1 MALIENRVKTTN
13 HFIELARFTLFLFK
27 RFCVVFLLCGCS
39 YLLFFPVK
47 TISKS
52 SLEIYGTLLSVG
64 SWIADNLIEN
74 VEVLYDRLSYFRN
87 LEAENI
93 KLKLQ
98 LTRMKDLEQTVTHL
112 LSENKELRKLLKVT
126 DRLEY
131 NYITSR
137 IVGASITPLSSSAVI
152 EAGENNNIK
161 VNNLVINQDGLVGRI
176 INVSNN
182 YSSVMLLSDPNSR
195 VPVITSASRE
205 RGILAN
211 QGDETLLIYLSEE
224 HKVEVGELIYTS
236 GDGKIYPY
244 GLLVGKIY
252 KINNDGI
259 FVKLSTNLKN
269 LDFVYIQSISDE
281 TLNLPTAN
289 TN

>member
-1 MALIENRVKTTN
+1 MALIENRVRTTN
-13 HFIELARFTLFLFK
+13 YFTELAKFTFFLLK
-27 RFCVVFLLCGCS
+27 RFCILFLLCGCS
-39 YLLFFPVK
+39 YLLFFPIK

-74 VEVLYDRLSYFRN
+74 VEVLYNRLSYFRD

-98 LTRMKDLEQTVTHL
+98 LARMAHLEQTVTNV

-126 DRLEY
+126 DKIKG

-137 IVGASITPLSSSAVI
+137 LIGASITPLSSSAVI
-152 EAGENNNIK
+152 ETGENSGIK
-161 VNNLVINQDGLVGRI
+161 VNDLVTNQDGLVGRI

-182 YSSVMLLSDPNSR
+182 YSFVMLLSDPNSR
-195 VPVITSASRE
+195 VPVITSSSRE

-224 HKVEVGELIYTS
+224 HKVEVGELVYTS

-244 GLLVGKIY
+244 GFLVGKVY
-252 KINNDGI
+252 KINDDGVFI
-259 FVKLSTNLKN
+259 KLSTNLNN
-269 LDFVYIQSISDE
+269 LDFVTIQSIYNE
-281 TLNLPTAN
+281 NLNLSLSK

>member
-1 MALIENRVKTTN
+1 
-13 HFIELARFTLFLFK
+13 
-27 RFCVVFLLCGCS
+27 
-39 YLLFFPVK
+39 
-47 TISKS
+47 
-52 SLEIYGTLLSVG
+52 
-64 SWIADNLIEN
+64 
-74 VEVLYDRLSYFRN
+74 
-87 LEAENI
+87 
-93 KLKLQ
+93 
-98 LTRMKDLEQTVTHL
+98 MKDLEQTVTHL

-195 VPVITSASRE
+195 VPVITSSSRE

-259 FVKLSTNLKN
+259 FVKLSTNLKT